1 MRRARDFGGHGCE
14 SLVTDIVRLSY
25 PGPAPARF
33 RLMGPPH
40 RLRVPRGGFRARD
53 RPSQATHPG
62 GPRRG
67 SVLLPV
73 TVPRPRP
80 GRVSSAIITMINV
93 RELRATGCFAG
104 AAQPRPS
111 HRAHSESARQS
122 HPPRPFLKF
131 PARSKTATDRG
142 AARAGSFRVIFV
154 AREEPHAAPAAHRR
168 RHVPR
173 ERRRRPRPSG
183 PAALA
188 PAARSVSVTPSPR
201 RASARPAARARR
213 GAGAI
218 ETCRAPP
225 PAAYDPRCSPA
236 PRHSHTK

>member
-1 MRRARDFGGHGCE
+1 MCLLME
-14 SLVTDIVRLSY
+14 SARLSY
-25 PGPAPARF
+25 PGPPPARF
-33 RLMGPPH
+33 RLTGPPH
-40 RLRVPRGGFRARD
+40 RLRVPRGGLRARD

-67 SVLLPV
+67 CCCQSRCR
-73 TVPRPRP
+73 RPRP
-80 GRVSSAIITMINV
+80 GRVSSAIITMISV

-111 HRAHSESARQS
+111 HRAHSESESARQS
-122 HPPRPFLKF
+122 HPLFLKF

-183 PAALA
+183 PAAHEI
-188 PAARSVSVTPSPR
+188 
-201 RASARPAARARR
+201 RR
-213 GAGAI
+213 GGEGEKHGVGGRLGGGCGGI
-218 ETCRAPP
+218 APP
-225 PAAYDPRCSPA
+225 NSSEP
-236 PRHSHTK
+236 